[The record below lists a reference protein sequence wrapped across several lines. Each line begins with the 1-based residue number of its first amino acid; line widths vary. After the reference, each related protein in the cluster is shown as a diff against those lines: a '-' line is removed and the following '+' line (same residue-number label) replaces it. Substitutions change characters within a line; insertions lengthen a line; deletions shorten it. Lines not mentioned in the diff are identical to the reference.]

1 MYKKINNHIY
11 KNIISYPSHVN
22 FQSLVRNAILD
33 ILDNGEQDT
42 ILDDFTLMPNW
53 GYSFHASSIDGEEI
67 DWDNIDDH
75 SETRIADSIVNNNFT
90 QGNLCVT
97 KWFFYSIDTVDITV
111 DDGIYEGIITVND
124 MECSFTYIE

>member
-1 MYKKINNHIY
+1 
-11 KNIISYPSHVN
+11 
-22 FQSLVRNAILD
+22 
-33 ILDNGEQDT
+33 
-42 ILDDFTLMPNW
+42 MPNW

-111 DDGIYEGIITVND
+111 DDGIYEGIIPVND
-124 MECSFTYIE
+124 MECSFTYIK